1 MMVWS
6 SVTHCARICCSL
18 SVSSE
23 TGSHNNAPDLN
34 VNSTYAVTM
43 KLEFSLL

>member
-1 MMVWS
+1 MAYCYSLLEYAV
-6 SVTHCARICCSL
+6 L

-43 KLEFSLL
+43 KLE